1 MTKHTATPSHALPKL
16 KPLVASLFTWVQRP
30 GTLALTLGA
39 MPALALANMPA
50 GGKVVAGA
58 ATISNPDGNHTII
71 NQTSDKAVLN
81 WQSFSIGEG
90 GYVQFVQ
97 RDANSVALNRV
108 VGSDPSAILGNLSA
122 NGQIFLVNQNGIF
135 FGHSAKVDVAGIVA
149 TTLDIKDEDFMRG
162 DYRFSRGA
170 NAPARATVINEG
182 ALNAN
187 GGYVVL
193 AGDYAANKGIV
204 QAQLGTVLLAS
215 GDSLTLQMAGSSLI
229 NYQVDKA
236 TVAHLAGVENS
247 GQILANGGRV
257 IMTADVAQDLASTV
271 VNNSGLIQA
280 QSAVEKNGAIY
291 FEGNGGNVANSG
303 TLDASAQAGANGGHV
318 EIRASGDIAHEAGSK
333 IDVSGA
339 AAGVS
344 DAGSVNTWADGTN
357 RYKEGASIA
366 ARGGAQGGNGG
377 DVELSGNN
385 VVNRS
390 IVDLSAANGQLGTLT
405 LDPLAITVA
414 DGAGTNT
421 EDGATIYEQN
431 LEAQLKVG
439 NVSLLATGQDA
450 SITVGALSDGV
461 LDGSNNGSGGSLSL
475 RAEGSGNPAVRFA
488 DKTNTIKVD
497 KAISIS
503 TGDLEAPAS
512 GTIDVGHLQAGTG
525 IALDSG
531 SIKAASL
538 SVQKTIATPGD
549 TSYAINARAT
559 NGGIT
564 VDGDVKLDVTNT
576 AAGALSTT
584 VSLRADNGDVNVGGA
599 VTSNATGLGYYHYNW
614 TTAGNDATTYYGEQ
628 PWSLVGQGDHPI
640 LANLNIQASGSVRA
654 GAVNVL
660 ATDKNIAFDT
670 TPGGYWQTA
679 TATQHN
685 FWRATGAKAA
695 ASVSAGADV
704 AVGGN
709 VNVKADGYA
718 TASYGETE
726 SWRTMVDN
734 FNYTS
739 GSQTVVTTR
748 SDGNGGTTQTSTTNN
763 YNNLKGSMKGAGS
776 DRYIWKFGPYTIIN
790 GGTVQDYSR
799 IDTRTDSSG
808 SSASTAMSYAGVSG
822 MSATLSVNATG
833 SVAMNGM
840 EVRSTNRSASGNGT
854 FTDANWGR
862 QDTAANLNGTGDSFT
877 SAQQEI
883 DYSNDFSTRYTAAT
897 STATANISA
906 GDNASVTIGNGNGVN
921 NVVAEHTKL
930 NAAANNLAGATL
942 AITAGSN
949 SGATGSGL
957 VSIAGGLNVSGA
969 SGSDVSLNIRNY
981 DGGVVLSEAGTS
993 VTNAYNGA
1001 DGRATVQSDSA
1012 AVQMDGIAVSGGRS
1026 AWLDVNGATI
1036 TVDKASSAT
1045 ATAPN
1050 SVGTARIRMNA
1061 AGDISTG
1068 DILATSD
1075 KNLVTRVSEYYN
1087 NGYDYTVDGGAA
1099 AIDVRSAA
1107 GSLDLRGDVKA
1118 SGNKTADV
1126 NLNAY
1131 GAGATLRTAAG
1142 KTVSANAN
1150 GATYTSTG
1158 YQRYLSVPTYSA
1170 NTTLGSNGA
1179 MTLGSSVEATLTNR
1193 NGAASVYLGTTGG
1206 IDAAISQAAGAR
1218 ILADGSSGS
1227 VVLQAGSGAAYGAA
1241 IDLQGSIAAQGST
1254 GSALLNVTAASGL
1267 VHDFGASSRDSNAS
1281 VTVNAR
1287 DAAGKL
1293 TVDGAGAISGNGNA
1307 YNSAALAV
1315 NAAGALDAG
1324 AMNATVANVST
1335 GASAGATANLG
1346 SANGDLQLGSLA
1358 VSGAK
1363 TATAMAISSGNLDA
1377 FGNVTASANAA
1388 SGNALVS
1395 LNAGD
1400 AMDLDATASAAATAN
1415 GNLGNASV
1423 NLSAASGMTL
1433 DGDLGATA
1441 AGNGQANIVANT
1453 VAAGSVLAQGA
1464 DSVISANGAQS
1475 GSISLTAG
1483 SANNGAFDLQ
1493 GDLRAR
1499 ASSGAAG
1506 IVVNG
1511 TSGTV
1516 HDFSAVSTGAVATAS
1531 INALDGDLALTGDAS
1546 LAGFNGATLNAA
1558 ASRAL
1563 DVSGNLAASTSGV
1576 NALAQVN
1583 LNALG
1588 GTLAVQAGA
1597 SAAASAT
1604 GNAGRADLNV
1614 ASTGAM
1620 TANGDLRANSLS
1632 GEASVDL
1639 VTLGGTAAGIT
1650 QGASSTIAA
1659 SGSRGTV
1666 GINAGDTAPN
1676 GATGAAY
1683 ALAGDIQARGT
1694 LGTAAIAVNGSGG
1707 SVHDFSAQSANG
1719 NATVAL
1725 RALAP
1730 AGALALDGTGSVRA
1744 NVNAVSGALLNA
1756 SAASLDTGAASLAVT
1771 NLSAGATASAR
1782 ADLGGAAL
1790 TLGDIAVGGNAAILN
1805 AAADNGLAVTGALS
1819 TVATG
1824 ANGAAQTIVAAQGV
1838 LTVDAGA
1845 SVAASASRNLQ
1856 AGLASATVTVSG
1868 AQGVT
1873 LDGNLN
1879 ASAGGYAGIDVA
1891 AANGSLALNAD
1902 QTAAA
1907 DRSASIANRAM
1918 NGGLTQAAGSTLHS
1932 SALDGGADI
1941 ALNSLDAM
1949 QIAGKLTAAA
1959 TADGSAG
1966 GIHTGSATIGI
1977 ATTGGALAN
1986 ITQDVGST
1994 IEAIGQAAR
2003 LSVNAGSAFPAGD
2016 IANAAAFSLN
2026 GSLRAIDDIGG
2037 SSLDIAGAAGN
2048 VHDFTVAAANAS
2060 ANATITALSGDL
2072 VLDGAGSVSANGSA
2086 TLLAEA
2092 AGALDARNA
2101 TIAVASTGNDGMD
2114 YADASLAAYGGDIR
2128 LGQAAVSANGGTAGL
2143 YASAS
2148 GALAVSGNASAR
2160 STASDA
2166 TVDLSTTGGVAS
2178 TITQDGGTAIV
2189 ADGASGAVRF
2199 HAGNMKYGNY
2209 AAVTLDGDVQAH
2221 ATTGSAELVIS
2232 GASMTLNDFSAA
2244 STGGSAFVAIE
2255 TLAADG
2261 HVVMNGNGSASG
2273 ATSAELNAT
2282 SSGNIAVNGR
2292 QSVYASGANGDARV
2306 VLDAAGSASVAAGGV
2321 VNVTGAS
2328 ASMDID
2334 ADSSIGI
2341 TGSLNAVGNNAGI
2354 DLQAAS
2360 GNVVLD
2366 GNLATQGGERGAISV
2381 RAQDGSL
2388 TQAGT
2393 LRSSASAGVA
2403 QVDLS
2408 SKGTMTINGQVSA
2421 AATLDGTVDGAHTGA
2436 ALVGLAT
2443 NGGADATLVQSA
2455 GSTIAAVG
2463 RSARLDVKAGSSSP
2477 FESTS
2482 RTAAFELDGTLR
2494 VIDAIGGSSLDI
2506 AGASGRVH
2514 DFSVGAADSTASAN
2528 IAAVNGNL
2536 VLNGAGTV
2544 AGNSNRGTGA
2554 SLNVSASGTLDTSA
2568 AMLAVTNA
2576 SNGDS
2581 AGAQAVLQAGAS
2593 AVLGRVDVNSARAS
2607 VLDVTA
2613 NGRIDTTTVLAST
2626 ASGVGGNAGVS
2637 LAAGGLAHVAAN
2649 GSVHAGAANGAA
2661 KLAVSGNAG
2670 VNLDGQLDAN
2680 GAEAH
2685 IDVAS
2690 AAGAIAL
2697 NANVNA
2703 LASQQAGIDVHAQD
2717 GTLTQAAG
2725 TTIAAGATFGAA
2737 EVDLSSS
2744 GALSVNG
2751 KVLAAATAD
2760 GTAGGAHTGAA
2771 LIGITTTGGAASG
2784 ISQSQASSIEA
2795 VGRAARLAIN
2805 AGSAHFGDDAGA
2817 DVAKAA
2823 AFKLDGTLRAIDDIG
2838 GSTLEIVG
2846 ASGSVHD
2853 FTVAAANSNAKAS
2866 ITAVG
2871 GNLAFNGKGEV
2882 TGNAERTTG
2891 ASLLVKAAGNVDT
2904 TAATLTVS
2912 NANASRE
2919 TGAAAVLQAGGNL
2932 AVGPVSVTG
2941 ANAALNAGAAGKL
2954 DVLNTLA
2961 TSGTSSAGIQLLGGQ
2976 GVTLGAAL
2984 NASADQA
2991 YIAVTAA
2998 SGNVALNSAVTALGG
3013 DRASVAVQ
3021 ALDGSLTQAAGTTI
3035 TAGATS
3041 GVAEVDLSSS
3051 GALAINGKI
3060 LAAATAD
3067 GTADGA
3073 HTGAALIGI
3082 TTTGGAASGISQSQ
3096 ASSIE
3101 AVGRAARLAIN
3112 AGSAHFGDDA
3122 GADVTKAAAFK
3133 LDGTLRAIDAIGGSS
3148 LQIAGASGSVHDFTV
3163 AAADA
3168 TAHADIA
3175 AVNGDLVLSGTGSVS
3190 GNANAL
3196 DGASLKLSASGSLDT
3211 TGTTLKVV
3219 NVNSGD
3225 EAGAQAVL
3233 LASTGAAKLGVAKVT
3248 AQGGGTAVFQ
3258 ATAGTTLVATAKL
3271 DAENLG
3277 MGTAAGNA
3285 LVKLNTTGK
3294 TGVTSTITQD
3304 SGATITAA
3312 TKGNAGNATVDIQAG
3327 NCCNSAVALNDT
3339 VKAVVDGGT
3348 GSATIAARGA
3358 TVTVKDL
3365 TANVLAAGTGNTMVS
3380 LAAPTEVKLAGTIDS
3395 QAASS
3400 TARAQVQ
3407 LVSDKLTDGASFK
3420 LSKGNGHV
3428 QLTPFSTGKIIG
3440 VHSDKDFDE
3449 TADVNYNLVTLK
3461 KFMTQ
3466 GAELSFGGEF
3476 DRSAWIDP
3484 VTGEV
3489 CLPGMEAWASQL
3501 QHTGAI
3507 HVAGN
3512 GRLNLGDVK
3521 MVFDTT
3527 GTTTYHD
3534 PKMSAWSVPTG
3545 RVATLVVPPSNVD
3558 RYLDRTDNTVQ
3569 NMNKVVQDTTATT
3582 RSSGAVEAG
3591 QPVPRGTQIAGKLF
3605 MDGNGVN
3612 MARNDAAEGSQADA
3626 QGPES
3631 KSRQHGDSTEQ

>member
-1 MTKHTATPSHALPKL
+1 MTKHTATPSHALPQL

-303 TLDASAQAGANGGHV
+303 TLDASAQAGASGAHGGHV
-318 EIRASGDIAHEAGSK
+318 EIRSTGDIAHEAGSK

-339 AAGVS
+339 AEGVS
-344 DAGSVNTWADGTN
+344 DAGSVNTWADGVN

-377 DVELSGNN
+377 DVELSGNQ

-390 IVDLSAANGQLGTLT
+390 IVDLSAAKGQLGTLT

-763 YNNLKGSMKGAGS
+763 YNNLKGSMKGAGG

-808 SSASTAMSYAGVSG
+808 SSASTAMSYSGVSG
-822 MSATLSVNATG
+822 MSATLNVNATG

-930 NAAANNLAGATL
+930 NAAGNNLAGATL

-1241 IDLQGSIAAQGST
+1241 IDLRGSIAAQGST
-1254 GSALLNVTAASGL
+1254 GSALVNVTAASGL

-1293 TVDGAGAISGNGNA
+1293 TVAGAGAISGNGNA

-1324 AMNATVANVST
+1324 AMRATVTNVNT
-1335 GASAGATANLG
+1335 GASAGATAHLG
-1346 SANGDLQLGSLA
+1346 SANGDLQLGALA

-1395 LNAGD
+1395 LNASG
-1400 AMDLDATASAAATAN
+1400 AMDLDADASAAATAN

-1423 NLSAASGMTL
+1423 NLSAATGMTL

-1441 AGNGQANIVANT
+1441 VGNGQANVVANT

-1483 SANNGAFDLQ
+1483 NANNGAFDLQ

-1499 ASSGAAG
+1499 ANSGAAG
-1506 IVVNG
+1506 IMVNG

-1531 INALDGDLALTGDAS
+1531 INALNGDLALTGDAS
-1546 LAGFNGATLNAA
+1546 LAGLNGATLNAG

-1563 DVSGNLAASTSGV
+1563 DVSGNLAASASGA

-1583 LNALG
+1583 LSALG
-1588 GTLAVQAGA
+1588 GTLAVEAGA

-1604 GNAGRADLNV
+1604 GSAGRADLNV
-1614 ASTGAM
+1614 TSTGAM

-1639 VTLGGTAAGIT
+1639 ATLGGTAAGIT

-1659 SGSRGTV
+1659 SGNRGTV
-1666 GINAGDTAPN
+1666 GINAGDTLPN

-1719 NATVAL
+1719 NATVTL

-1730 AGALALDGTGSVRA
+1730 AGALALDGAGSVRA

-1756 SAASLDTGAASLAVT
+1756 SAASLDTGAASLAIT

-1782 ADLGGAAL
+1782 ADLGGATL

-1805 AAADNGLAVTGALS
+1805 AAADNSLAVTGALS
-1819 TVATG
+1819 TAANG

-1873 LDGNLN
+1873 LDGNLS

-1941 ALNSLDAM
+1941 VLNSLDAM
-1949 QIAGKLTAAA
+1949 RIAGKLTAAA

-1977 ATTGGALAN
+1977 ATTGGALAG
-1986 ITQDVGST
+1986 ITQDAGST

-2101 TIAVASTGNDGMD
+2101 NIAVTSTGHDGMD

-2189 ADGASGAVRF
+2189 ADGASGAVKF

-2292 QSVYASGANGDARV
+2292 QSVYASGTNGDARV

-2334 ADSSIGI
+2334 ADGSIGI
-2341 TGSLNAVGNNAGI
+2341 AGSLNAVGNNAGI
-2354 DLQAAS
+2354 DLLAAS

-2366 GNLATQGGERGAISV
+2366 GSLATQGGERGAIGV

-2393 LRSSASAGVA
+2393 LRSGASAGVA

-2408 SKGTMTINGQVSA
+2408 SKGAMTISGQVSA

-2436 ALVGLAT
+2436 ALVGLTT
-2443 NGGADATLVQSA
+2443 NGGASATVVQSA

-2482 RTAAFELDGTLR
+2482 RSAAFELDGTLR

-2528 IAAVNGNL
+2528 IAAVNGDL

-2544 AGNSNRGTGA
+2544 AGNSNRGAGA

-2568 AMLAVTNA
+2568 AVLTVANA
-2576 SNGDS
+2576 STGDS

-2593 AVLGRVDVNSARAS
+2593 AVLGRVDVSSVRAS

-2613 NGRIDTTTVLAST
+2613 NGRIDATTVLAST

-2637 LAAGGLAHVAAN
+2637 LAAGGLANVAAN

-2685 IDVAS
+2685 IELAS

-2703 LASQQAGIDVHAQD
+2703 LASQQAGIDVHAQG

-2744 GALSVNG
+2744 GALAING
-2751 KVLAAATAD
+2751 KILAAATAD

-2771 LIGITTTGGAASG
+2771 LIGITTTGGAASS

-2805 AGSAHFGDDAGA
+2805 AGNANPGDD
-2817 DVAKAA
+2817 VTQAA

-2838 GSTLEIVG
+2838 GSSLQIAG

-2853 FTVAAANSNAKAS
+2853 FTVTAGDSTAKAS
-2866 ITAVG
+2866 ITAVS
-2871 GNLAFNGKGEV
+2871 GNLVLDGKGEV
-2882 TGNAERTTG
+2882 SG
-2891 ASLLVKAAGNVDT
+2891 AD
-2904 TAATLTVS
+2904 ATLD
-2912 NANASRE
+2912 AS
-2919 TGAAAVLQAGGNL
+2919 
-2932 AVGPVSVTG
+2932 
-2941 ANAALNAGAAGKL
+2941 AAGKL
-2954 DVLNTLA
+2954 DVVNALA
-2961 TSGTSSAGIQLLGGQ
+2961 VSGKADAGIELAGQQ

-2984 NASADQA
+2984 NASADRA
-2991 YIAVTAA
+2991 YIDVSAA

-3021 ALDGSLTQAAGTTI
+3021 ALNGSLTQAAGTAI
-3035 TAGATS
+3035 TAGATA

-3067 GTADGA
+3067 GTANGA

-3082 TTTGGAASGISQSQ
+3082 TTTGGAAAGISQSQ

-3112 AGSAHFGDDA
+3112 AGNANPGDD
-3122 GADVTKAAAFK
+3122 VIKAAAFR
-3133 LDGTLRAIDAIGGSS
+3133 LDGTLRAIDEMGGSS

-3163 AAADA
+3163 AA
-3168 TAHADIA
+3168 
-3175 AVNGDLVLSGTGSVS
+3175 
-3190 GNANAL
+3190 
-3196 DGASLKLSASGSLDT
+3196 
-3211 TGTTLKVV
+3211 
-3219 NVNSGD
+3219 
-3225 EAGAQAVL
+3225 
-3233 LASTGAAKLGVAKVT
+3233 
-3248 AQGGGTAVFQ
+3248 
-3258 ATAGTTLVATAKL
+3258 
-3271 DAENLG
+3271 
-3277 MGTAAGNA
+3277 
-3285 LVKLNTTGK
+3285 
-3294 TGVTSTITQD
+3294 
-3304 SGATITAA
+3304 
-3312 TKGNAGNATVDIQAG
+3312 
-3327 NCCNSAVALNDT
+3327 
-3339 VKAVVDGGT
+3339 
-3348 GSATIAARGA
+3348 
-3358 TVTVKDL
+3358 
-3365 TANVLAAGTGNTMVS
+3365 
-3380 LAAPTEVKLAGTIDS
+3380 
-3395 QAASS
+3395 
-3400 TARAQVQ
+3400 
-3407 LVSDKLTDGASFK
+3407 
-3420 LSKGNGHV
+3420 
-3428 QLTPFSTGKIIG
+3428 
-3440 VHSDKDFDE
+3440 
-3449 TADVNYNLVTLK
+3449 
-3461 KFMTQ
+3461 
-3466 GAELSFGGEF
+3466 
-3476 DRSAWIDP
+3476 
-3484 VTGEV
+3484 
-3489 CLPGMEAWASQL
+3489 
-3501 QHTGAI
+3501 
-3507 HVAGN
+3507 
-3512 GRLNLGDVK
+3512 
-3521 MVFDTT
+3521 
-3527 GTTTYHD
+3527 
-3534 PKMSAWSVPTG
+3534 
-3545 RVATLVVPPSNVD
+3545 
-3558 RYLDRTDNTVQ
+3558 
-3569 NMNKVVQDTTATT
+3569 
-3582 RSSGAVEAG
+3582 
-3591 QPVPRGTQIAGKLF
+3591 
-3605 MDGNGVN
+3605 
-3612 MARNDAAEGSQADA
+3612 
-3626 QGPES
+3626 
-3631 KSRQHGDSTEQ
+3631 